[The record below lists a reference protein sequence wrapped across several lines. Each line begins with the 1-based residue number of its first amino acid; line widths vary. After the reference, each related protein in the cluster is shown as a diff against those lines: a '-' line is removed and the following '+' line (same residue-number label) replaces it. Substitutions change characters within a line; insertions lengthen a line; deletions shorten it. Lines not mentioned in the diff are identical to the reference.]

1 MNVSR
6 RYPGRLLLA
15 LAAAVAALVIGAAT
29 AWGQTAPAGGPSTG
43 GDLAGSSGPSGISVS
58 SGTGVAAST
67 GIVSSSIAAPAWCCG
82 ATGSVPGLTVVGQ
95 ATVHG
100 QGTGARDTAIASA
113 VKDATD
119 QAQAAA
125 GAAGIQLGTI
135 VDLQVSAMPFFIP
148 MMGATGGSS
157 PGSSGGGT
165 TEPMSYQSSVS
176 VTITWALGG
185 A

>member
-15 LAAAVAALVIGAAT
+15 LAAAVSALVIGAAT
-29 AWGQTAPAGGPSTG
+29 AWGQTAPSDGPSTAG
-43 GDLAGSSGPSGISVS
+43 SAAGSSGSSGVSVS
-58 SGTGVAAST
+58 SGIGVATST
-67 GIVSSSIAAPAWCCG
+67 GIVSPTIAAPAWCCG

-95 ATVHG
+95 ATVDG
-100 QGTGARDTAIASA
+100 QDTAARDAAIASA

-119 QAQAAA
+119 QAQTAAD
-125 GAAGIQLGTI
+125 AAGIQLGAI
-135 VDLQVSAMPFFIP
+135 VDLQVSAMPFFTP
-148 MMGATGGSS
+148 MMGAAGGSS

-165 TEPMSYQSSVS
+165 MEPEPYQSSVS